1 MRESVCVR
9 EREREVVSGHGR
21 KIGFGGHR
29 VVLGEVLEGQTPGS
43 VIGVEF
49 FFDFFLRGSSTAHSG
64 WGELITL

>member
-1 MRESVCVR
+1 MRKSVCVR
-9 EREREVVSGHGR
+9 EKEREVVSGHRR

-49 FFDFFLRGSSTAHSG
+49 FFFFLRGSSTAHSG
-64 WGELITL
+64 GGELITL